1 MIYSIINRNRSQKDL
16 YEGVKDG
23 DSWAFSF
30 IYQKTYAS
38 HVNKMNQE
46 KDVAYDIFQEV
57 IIDLFEKVKLGTL
70 EKREENTSKMILKW
84 VNQHLEWKRLD
95 YWKSKQSS
103 RFQENIDNHS
113 DSQTT
118 YVSDTFFY
126 KEIIREIQAL
136 GESCI
141 EILMLKLIDELDW
154 DEIYVQ
160 YPTVAQAT
168 LRMRFS
174 NCLKLLRQRINL

>member
-1 MIYSIINRNRSQKDL
+1 MGKST
-16 YEGVKDG
+16 
-23 DSWAFSF
+23 F
-30 IYQKTYAS
+30 
-38 HVNKMNQE
+38 
-46 KDVAYDIFQEV
+46 
-57 IIDLFEKVKLGTL
+57 
-70 EKREENTSKMILKW
+70 
-84 VNQHLEWKRLD
+84 EWKRLD

-103 RFQENIDNHS
+103 RFQENIDNYS